1 MFWLLS
7 CIALMLAGCTA
18 ENMAADRL
26 PWVSDAPILFADDF
40 SRQTGGWRTHQ
51 DRLSYIGY
59 EQDGFRLWVDVP
71 NFQVWSVPG
80 LNFANTHIYTRAR
93 QVAGPGDN
101 LWGVL
106 CRYQDAENYYGL
118 VISSDGYYGIIKKQA
133 GVSHLL
139 GLDQMGFSE
148 AIQRGGQA
156 NEILAICEGD
166 QLALFVNEVGLL
178 LVNDATFTHGDVGLI
193 AGNLAHP
200 GVDILFE
207 HFIVVKP

>member
-1 MFWLLS
+1 MFWLLP
-7 CIALMLAGCTA
+7 CIALLLTGCTA
-18 ENMAADRL
+18 ENLAADTL
-26 PWVSDAPILFADDF
+26 PWVSDTPILFADDF
-40 SRQTGGWRTHQ
+40 SRQTGGWQTHQ

-71 NFQVWSVPG
+71 NYQVWSVPG
-80 LNFANTHIYTRAR
+80 LNFVNTHIYTRAR
-93 QVAGPGDN
+93 QLAGPSDN

-106 CRYQDAENYYGL
+106 CRYQDGDNYYAL
-118 VISSDGYYGIIKKQA
+118 VISSDGYYGIMKKQA
-133 GVSHLL
+133 GVPSLL

-148 AIQRGGQA
+148 AIHRGGEA

-166 QLALFVNEVGLL
+166 QLALFVNEVRLL
-178 LVNDATFTHGDVGLI
+178 LVNDDTFTHGDVGLI
-193 AGNLAHP
+193 AGNLAQP